1 MQFDRAP
8 RMEVEDTDFG
18 FHYAALREVE
28 GSAERMLAR
37 VTAFIAPFTVLNPNG
52 DIATMVVPKSDESCA
67 FYHVFWD
74 RNRRVGEEPPRSEH
88 LKLLR
93 RYPTTAAR

>member
-1 MQFDRAP
+1 MEGLLDSSHLGILHSNGLQASVGSSLNFATKVGTMQVDRAP

-28 GSAERMLAR
+28 GSVERVLAR

-52 DIATMVVPKSDESCA
+52 DIATMVVPKSDES
-67 FYHVFWD
+67 
-74 RNRRVGEEPPRSEH
+74 
-88 LKLLR
+88 
-93 RYPTTAAR
+93 

>member
-74 RNRRVGEEPPRSEH
+74 RNRRVGGGPLRSEQPQFIGPG
-88 LKLLR
+88 
-93 RYPTTAAR
+93 PTPAR